1 MAASLPMT
9 NSAVESAS
17 HFLPSA
23 PMTVTDLRPF
33 STGAPVRGSR
43 MWPYTAPSSA
53 MKKRS

>member
-17 HFLPSA
+17 HNLPSV
-23 PMTVTDLRPF
+23 PTTVADLRPF

-43 MWPYTAPSSA
+43 MCPYTAPSA
-53 MKKRS
+53 AVKKRS